1 MRTKILFTLAAVVQ
15 AIFGLGFL
23 LIPETLTGF
32 YGNTLSQGGVVFAR
46 LFGTAL
52 LALAA
57 IFWFA
62 RDLEDSEALRAIVI
76 GGFINSFVGLLVALY
91 SQLTGMVNELGWST
105 VIIYFLFA
113 LDFGFFLFKKPNKS
127 AKK

>member
-1 MRTKILFTLAAVVQ
+1 MKIRRVFIMAAVVQ

-23 LIPETLTGF
+23 LIPETLTSF

-57 IFWFA
+57 TFWFA
-62 RDLEDSEALRAIVI
+62 RDAAESEARRAIVI
-76 GGFINSFVGLLVALY
+76 GGFVNSSVGFLVALY
-91 SQLTGMVNELGWST
+91 SQVTGMVNALGWST
-105 VIIYFLFA
+105 VIIYLLFVM
-113 LDFGFFLFKKPNKS
+113 DFGFYLLKKPDERAS
-127 AKK
+127 